1 MKFEYEATFRID
13 VGKAIPAVDELMNSV
28 NDHLSTMGYSER
40 VNCQADIGTMV
51 LSVDRELTKEEEN
64 KVKTLLQAEMIESSL
79 GRYDVRLV
87 GFRRKPGNVE
97 SSAV

>member
-1 MKFEYEATFRID
+1 MQIKILGTGCSSCKALFETTK
-13 VGKAIPAVDELMNSV
+13 KAVEELG
-28 NDHLSTMGYSER
+28 LS
-40 VNCQADIGTMV
+40 A
-51 LSVDRELTKEEEN
+51 ELTKEEEN